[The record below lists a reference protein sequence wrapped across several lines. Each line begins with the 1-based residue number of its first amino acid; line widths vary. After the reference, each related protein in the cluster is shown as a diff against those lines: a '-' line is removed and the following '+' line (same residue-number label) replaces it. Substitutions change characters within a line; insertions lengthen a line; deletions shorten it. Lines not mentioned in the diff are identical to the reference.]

1 LGGVGGFYARAMAA
15 ADQLEL
21 AAAAEL
27 EGVREEI
34 ALVRVK
40 LAELAGDPEG
50 DPEVF
55 AKLVETLGK
64 LVAIDFRLS
73 GNAGKGLSE
82 NLAAVLRSLGE
93 LTDARGG

>member
-1 LGGVGGFYARAMAA
+1 MGGVGGFYARAMAA

-21 AAAAEL
+21 AAA
-27 EGVREEI
+27 
-34 ALVRVK
+34 
-40 LAELAGDPEG
+40 AELAGDPEG